1 MKHKELYQMK
11 HKEFKEQFNA
21 IKNSFNEAFF
31 FKKAKMDIRYEKEDS
46 KGFPERKFYL
56 DFNIYDSNFPAH
68 PENNST
74 FTIEVVLLGVL
85 LGDDFLIGANYVN
98 RRMNINLHTGLS
110 KGRNALNLRRKLCE
124 ILKNK
129 KSYDNELIGMEA
141 FNLFSETMLKLSI
154 ELNKS
159 KGNN

>member
-1 MKHKELYQMK
+1 MK

-31 FKKAKMDIRYEKEDS
+31 FKKAKMDIYYEKHYENEDS
-46 KGFPERKFYL
+46 KGFPKRKFYL
-56 DFNIYDSNFPAH
+56 DFNIYDFNFPAH

-74 FTIEVVLLGVL
+74 FTIEMVL

-98 RRMNINLHTGLS
+98 RRMNIDLHTGLL
-110 KGRNALNLRRKLCE
+110 KGRFALNLRRKLCE

-154 ELNKS
+154 EINKS
-159 KGNN
+159 QVDFLPSLK